1 MSSNQSATRRRRRQK
16 LTCRCHRPA
25 PTCRPV
31 QRRIVAQSY
40 LRSLRS
46 RAFLPL
52 GRRLLA
58 GFFFSPPATIRNRA
72 PPCDNPFPLFPER
85 ANYSTSR
92 HRFIQASLAPRS
104 QQLFI
109 RRSWLPPRWSPVSD
123 STRCTSC
130 VSHGTAGVA
139 RRRRRRRLLRRR
151 PTGCAQF
158 LFCHTARA
166 RALPT
171 RLRASTTA
179 SASAGTIGAL
189 RRIRPFRAAIAFA
202 RFSSSPPPLPS
213 RSRVRDGAA
222 RADGRPAERRAAA
235 GGGGG
240 GADGSPVVD
249 GRRRRLRHRQLQR
262 VGRADPAAAERA
274 GPRRVFEPAAGDV
287 PVQVHRGQRVALRG
301 GAADGARRDG
311 QHQQLPDRH
320 RPEHLSQRKPG
331 VGLFRAPRNSPH
343 FAAHFGAA
351 V

>member
-1 MSSNQSATRRRRRQK
+1 MRDGDRAAASSSQLSLTSSA
-16 LTCRCHRPA
+16 
-25 PTCRPV
+25 V
-31 QRRIVAQSY
+31 S
-40 LRSLRS
+40 RSRS
-46 RAFLPL
+46 RALSRPQTRIAQRSLFAQSFRAVADCSSKFSSLAALASLSSLGEAASSWVFFL
-52 GRRLLA
+52 
-58 GFFFSPPATIRNRA
+58 SPGHNPQPRA
-72 PPCDNPFPLFPER
+72 SMRQSVPVIPDR

-202 RFSSSPPPLPS
+202 RFSSSPPPPS
-213 RSRVRDGAA
+213 LA
-222 RADGRPAERRAAA
+222 
-235 GGGGG
+235 
-240 GADGSPVVD
+240 
-249 GRRRRLRHRQLQR
+249 
-262 VGRADPAAAERA
+262 
-274 GPRRVFEPAAGDV
+274 
-287 PVQVHRGQRVALRG
+287 
-301 GAADGARRDG
+301 
-311 QHQQLPDRH
+311 
-320 RPEHLSQRKPG
+320 
-331 VGLFRAPRNSPH
+331 
-343 FAAHFGAA
+343 
-351 V
+351 

>member
-1 MSSNQSATRRRRRQK
+1 MGQQA
-16 LTCRCHRPA
+16 
-25 PTCRPV
+25 
-31 QRRIVAQSY
+31 
-40 LRSLRS
+40 S
-46 RAFLPL
+46 RE
-52 GRRLLA
+52 GDVGE
-58 GFFFSPPATIRNRA
+58 GFFAAGPPGARNSFFA
-72 PPCDNPFPLFPER
+72 IP
-85 ANYSTSR
+85 
-92 HRFIQASLAPRS
+92 
-104 QQLFI
+104 
-109 RRSWLPPRWSPVSD
+109 
-123 STRCTSC
+123 
-130 VSHGTAGVA
+130 
-139 RRRRRRRLLRRR
+139 
-151 PTGCAQF
+151 
-158 LFCHTARA
+158 RA
-166 RALPT
+166 RALYP
-171 RLRASTTA
+171 R
-179 SASAGTIGAL
+179 
-189 RRIRPFRAAIAFA
+189 AFA
-202 RFSSSPPPLPS
+202 PPPPPPPPPAPSARFAAFAHSAPPSRLLVFPHHRPPLPS

-351 V
+351 I

>member
-1 MSSNQSATRRRRRQK
+1 M
-16 LTCRCHRPA
+16 
-25 PTCRPV
+25 
-31 QRRIVAQSY
+31 
-40 LRSLRS
+40 
-46 RAFLPL
+46 
-52 GRRLLA
+52 
-58 GFFFSPPATIRNRA
+58 
-72 PPCDNPFPLFPER
+72 
-85 ANYSTSR
+85 
-92 HRFIQASLAPRS
+92 APRS

-171 RLRASTTA
+171 RLRASTAA